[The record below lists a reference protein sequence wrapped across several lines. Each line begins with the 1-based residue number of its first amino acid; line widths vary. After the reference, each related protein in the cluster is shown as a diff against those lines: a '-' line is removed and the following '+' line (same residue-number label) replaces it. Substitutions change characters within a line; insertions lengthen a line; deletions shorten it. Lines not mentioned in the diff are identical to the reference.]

1 MAQPR
6 QGSVI
11 PPTKTQAT
19 VPVETLASMSGRRSA
34 LRTGQVAV
42 ETGAVLGLDVVA
54 FAGSVRD
61 QGGRGAP
68 QLPSGPNAANAEARK
83 RFANLRHP
91 SGNKVRHPSG

>member
-1 MAQPR
+1 MPMS
-6 QGSVI
+6 GCVL

-54 FAGSVRD
+54 FAGTFATR
-61 QGGRGAP
+61 
-68 QLPSGPNAANAEARK
+68 AAEV
-83 RFANLRHP
+83 HP
-91 SGNKVRHPSG
+91 SSHQLLTLPMPRPENISLT